1 MASLLLLFAPPLF
14 LPPAPVLLMLLLL
27 LCMLPA
33 LLLCGLLSVACI
45 CCVSF
50 MVVVHGVDDD
60 DVLEVVGN
68 RVSFSLGWIATVA
81 VVIQFIGEC
90 ANFSLALPLLD
101 VMDDFLGLRGKEVE
115 FSLATMSE

>member
-1 MASLLLLFAPPLF
+1 
-14 LPPAPVLLMLLLL
+14 
-27 LCMLPA
+27 
-33 LLLCGLLSVACI
+33 
-45 CCVSF
+45 

-101 VMDDFLGLRGKEVE
+101 VMDDFLGLRGKEVG
-115 FSLATMSE
+115 FSLATMSNSCLQLFFVSIVILNSFVSFCFS